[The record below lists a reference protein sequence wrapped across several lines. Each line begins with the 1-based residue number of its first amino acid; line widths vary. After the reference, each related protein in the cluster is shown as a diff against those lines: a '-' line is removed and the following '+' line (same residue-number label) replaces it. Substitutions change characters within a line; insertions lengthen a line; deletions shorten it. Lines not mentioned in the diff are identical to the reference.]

1 MYILKIVTQ
10 SPFIANTDLKEKI
23 FNIVENMG
31 RNNINKINNKLRNP
45 FTKDLNFQ
53 GLHNIV

>member
-45 FTKDLNFQ
+45 FTKDLNF
-53 GLHNIV
+53 